1 MPFPCRRSLR
11 VLFLKIMSKYEIVI
25 GMEVHAELLTESK
38 QFCGCPNVA
47 LAPPNTAVC
56 PVCLGFPGSLPVL
69 NEKSV
74 ELSLRAV
81 LAFHSKINTKC
92 IFERKNYF
100 YPDLPK
106 AYQISQRLLPL
117 GEDGFIEIDLPN
129 GSVKRV
135 GMHDIHMEE
144 DTGKS
149 QHGEAIG
156 DPDSSLV
163 DFNRSGI
170 PLLELVSLPDMRSI
184 EEAEAYMMALR
195 QLLLYLEVSDCKME
209 QGRLRFEA
217 SVSLREYGAEEY
229 GTRVEIKN
237 LNSMKSVS
245 NSLKAEIARQEKL
258 LDSGQKVQQMTM
270 LWDEA
275 SGTTQPMRSK
285 EQAHDYRYFPEPDLV
300 PLDIDEAW
308 LSRARAAMPELP
320 RARKMRFQES
330 LGLSPYDAE
339 VLTTTREIADYYE
352 SAIDDYDKPKAIAN
366 WLANELL
373 GRLNAQSKT
382 ISQSPVSPNQL
393 RDLLNLIDSGAIS
406 GKQAK
411 EVFDEMVDSGDDAE
425 AIVKAKGIQQI
436 SDTGELEAI
445 CRRVLENNPQAVQD
459 FLGGKEKSFGSLVG
473 GVMKESKGKAN
484 PSAVNQILRDILQSM
499 KN

>member
-1 MPFPCRRSLR
+1 
-11 VLFLKIMSKYEIVI
+11 MSKYEIVI

-81 LAFHSKINTKC
+81 LAFGSKINSKC

-117 GEDGFIEIDLPN
+117 GEGGFIEIDVPN
-129 GSVKRV
+129 GGETVVKRV

-149 QHGEAIG
+149 QHGDSAQWAPGG

-184 EEAEAYMMALR
+184 EEAEAYMLALR

-217 SVSLREYGAEEY
+217 SVSLRPHGQSEL
-229 GTRVEIKN
+229 GTRVEVKN

-245 NSLKAEIARQEKL
+245 NSLRAEIVRQEKI
-258 LDSGQKVQQMTM
+258 LDAGGVVQQMTM

-300 PLDIDEAW
+300 PLDIDDAW
-308 LSRARAAMPELP
+308 LSRVREAMPELP
-320 RARKMRFQES
+320 RARRQRFQDT
-330 LGLSPYDAE
+330 LGLSAYDAE
-339 VLTTTREIADYYE
+339 VLASTREIADYFE
-352 SAIDDYDKPKAIAN
+352 NAVQDYDKPKAVAN

-382 ISQSPVSPNQL
+382 IGDALVKPNQL
-393 RDLLNLIDSGAIS
+393 RDLLKLIDSGAIS

-411 EVFDEMVDSGDDAE
+411 EVFDEMVASGEDAS
-425 AIVKAKGIQQI
+425 AIVKAKGIEQI

-445 CRRVLENNPQAVQD
+445 CRRVLEANAQAVAD
-459 FLGGKEKSFGSLVG
+459 YLGGKEKSFGSLVG
-473 GVMKESKGKAN
+473 AVMKESRGKAN
-484 PSAVNQILRDILQSM
+484 PSVVNTLLREILQSM
-499 KN
+499 K